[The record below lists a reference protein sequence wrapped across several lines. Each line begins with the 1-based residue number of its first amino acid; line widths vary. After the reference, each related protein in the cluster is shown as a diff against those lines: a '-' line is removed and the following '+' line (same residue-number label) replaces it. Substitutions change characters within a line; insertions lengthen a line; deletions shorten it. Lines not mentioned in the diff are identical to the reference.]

1 MDKKQCASLR
11 RVGKSILKMYQ
22 DFLKVIE
29 LNMHFH
35 IFLHLK
41 FIFKMKDSN
50 GKEITESLNS
60 IICLETDKKVD
71 LVEL

>member
-1 MDKKQCASLR
+1 
-11 RVGKSILKMYQ
+11 MYQ